1 MARLLILFSLVL
13 MVLALVGVILTTF
26 AQLAREGRAVARGM
40 ALDTR
45 REGLQKVGYV
55 ALILVMLGVTSGLLG
70 GL

>member
-1 MARLLILFSLVL
+1 MARFLILIALVL
-13 MVLALVGVILTTF
+13 LVVALVGVIVSTF
-26 AQLAREGRAVARGM
+26 TQAARDSRALAQGL

-45 REGLQKVGYV
+45 RDGLQKVGYV